1 MWALLPGILMGWSLG
16 TNDAANVFGLGVG
29 ARAVSYRTAVILTGA
44 FAILG
49 AYIGGARGMATYGA
63 LAGHDLAT
71 AFCVGLAAGLTVTL
85 MTVRGIPVSATQAAV
100 GAIIGV
106 ALVAGRPVE
115 WGVMVRIGASW
126 VTSPLGSFL
135 LAYLLHRFLS
145 PVLERWLSGL
155 AMYDTVV
162 RWSIITVGILGSYAL
177 GANSVANVT
186 GVYVGAGLLSVP
198 MAAVL
203 GGASIA
209 LGVLT
214 YSRRVMETVGERL
227 VHLGLLPAL
236 FAAASQAAVLRL
248 FAQVGVPVSTSQA
261 VVGAVLGIGLVRG
274 VQTVNLRQMASIG
287 LGWVLTPV
295 LAGAVGAL
303 LWLAL
308 GRVLP
313 AG

>member
-1 MWALLPGILMGWSLG
+1 MGWSLG

-29 ARAVSYRTAVILTGA
+29 ARAISYRAAVVLTGM
-44 FAILG
+44 FVILG
-49 AYIGGARGMATYGA
+49 AYLGGARGMATYGA

-115 WGVMVRIGASW
+115 WGVLVRIGTSW
-126 VTSPLGSFL
+126 VTSPLGSL
-135 LAYLLHRFLS
+135 IIAYTLHRFLS

-155 AMYDTVV
+155 AVYNTVL
-162 RWSIITVGILGSYAL
+162 RWGIVLVGVLGSYAL

-198 MAAVL
+198 VAAVI
-203 GGASIA
+203 GAASIA

-236 FAAASQAAVLRL
+236 FAAISQAAILRL
-248 FAQVGVPVSTSQA
+248 FAYVGVPVSTSQA

-274 VQTVNLRQMASIG
+274 VQTVNVRQMASIG

-295 LAGAVGAL
+295 LAGVVGAL
-303 LWLAL
+303 FWLAV
-308 GRVLP
+308 GWALP
-313 AG
+313 G